1 MSLQTT
7 DQLFPKI
14 KIPGSISLPGVTK
27 AQVKL
32 LGKHNNMKDLEEQHI
47 SLSTL
52 MAAASELSA
61 SLRAVSVP
69 YW

>member
-7 DQLFPKI
+7 AQQFPKI
-14 KIPGSISLPGVTK
+14 KIPGSVSLPGVTK

-32 LGKHNNMKDLEEQHI
+32 LGKHKNMKDLEEQHI
-47 SLSTL
+47 SVSAL
-52 MAAASELSA
+52 MAAASELSD

-69 YW
+69 Y